1 MCEVNYTIQKKKF
14 DTKKFNLKNN
24 EQGNQIF
31 VFEIILKDKTG
42 EFNTL
47 RKIKKGNQGNLISSH
62 ETIHYDLVDKINMS
76 ILNTNDINNEINI
89 KIDIDH
95 NTSNTTLMSHEIYL
109 EFNRNIY
116 GYLEC
121 NYNIYIY

>member
-1 MCEVNYTIQKKKF
+1 MCEVNYTSQKKKY
-14 DTKKFNLKNN
+14 DTKKFSLKNN

-62 ETIHYDLVDKINMS
+62 ETIHYDLIDKINMS
-76 ILNTNDINNEINI
+76 VLNTNDINNEINI

-95 NTSNTTLMSHEIYL
+95 NSFNTTLISNEIYL

-121 NYNIYIY
+121 NYNIHIY